1 MLSTLLKKY
10 RAESIIELVLHIP
23 SETGYLV
30 GENMSILFAFFLIGL
45 IVWGYPILIVAMAI
59 LTQPQ
64 FWLFVGIVLSI
75 IVLPAIFSKNK

>member
-1 MLSTLLKKY
+1 MLSTILKKY
-10 RAESIIELVLHIP
+10 RADSIIESVVHIP

-45 IVWGYPILIVAMAI
+45 VVWGYPILIVAMAI

-64 FWLFVGIVLSI
+64 FWLFVGIMLSI
-75 IVLPAIFSKNK
+75 IVLPAMFSKNK